1 MNFISGINGDQ
12 PLQGHPEGHHAKDRT
27 MKIDKHSPLLPAPYT
42 AAESYAIRMLAQG
55 EATPAQQRLALDWM
69 IHKLCRTYDE
79 PFRPGADGARET
91 DYALGKAH
99 VGRQLVKH
107 ANGVPGLE
115 TPKPSAG

>member
-1 MNFISGINGDQ
+1 
-12 PLQGHPEGHHAKDRT
+12 

-42 AAESYAIRMLAQG
+42 AAESYAIRMLARG

-79 PFRPGADGARET
+79 PFRPGGDGARET

-115 TPKPSAG
+115 TPNPSAG

>member
-1 MNFISGINGDQ
+1 
-12 PLQGHPEGHHAKDRT
+12 

-79 PFRPGADGARET
+79 PFRPGGDGARET

-99 VGRQLVKH
+99 VGRQLIKH